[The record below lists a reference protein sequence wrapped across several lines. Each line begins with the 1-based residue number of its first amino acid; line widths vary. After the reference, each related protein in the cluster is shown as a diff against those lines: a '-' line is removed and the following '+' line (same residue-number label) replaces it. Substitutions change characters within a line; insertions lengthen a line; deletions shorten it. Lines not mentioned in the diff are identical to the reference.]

1 MQGVGYVNELL
12 ARLTGEPVRDN
23 TQTNRTL
30 DSSPAT
36 FPLNRTLY
44 ADFSHDNTMV
54 TIYAALGLFEQ
65 LHPLDPHLPDPERA
79 WVLSRM
85 VPFAGRMVTEKL
97 QCLTSTRPGRSAG
110 MSMAQYVR
118 ILVDDKVQPLKF
130 CGAGEHGLCELSAFV
145 ASQAY
150 ARADGEGDFEKCF
163 H

>member
-1 MQGVGYVNELL
+1 
-12 ARLTGEPVRDN
+12 
-23 TQTNRTL
+23 
-30 DSSPAT
+30 
-36 FPLNRTLY
+36 
-44 ADFSHDNTMV
+44 MV
-54 TIYAALGLFEQ
+54 TIYAALGLFEE
-65 LHPLDPHLPDPERA
+65 LDPLNPHVPDPKRG

-118 ILVDDKVQPLKF
+118 IMVDDEVQPLKF
-130 CGAGEHGLCELSAFV
+130 CGAAENGLCELSVFV
-145 ASQAY
+145 TSQAY